1 MQPPTH
7 QHTRTHA
14 RVYTLTAN
22 GALAET
28 YSSPKRWPSSSS
40 TIAEPAKHTHTRK
53 HAYVACGFVVLYL
66 RSNATSVAHALTVA
80 KKIFPSAARLLS
92 VRFCSFTSIRGGCC
106 VCMPHC
112 KSGEC
117 TLIERPVRTQS
128 MRRNEFAGEWPQ
140 SFLIEI
146 RGSEGPAKCMRW
158 REKTAIIYW
167 MALRICG

>member
-7 QHTRTHA
+7 QHTRT

-28 YSSPKRWPSSSS
+28 YSSTKRWPSSSS
-40 TIAEPAKHTHTRK
+40 TIAEPAKHAHTQTRRRCLRFRRIIFAIERYIGGGRIDGRK
-53 HAYVACGFVVLYL
+53 ENIPVSGAIAF
-66 RSNATSVAHALTVA
+66 SAL
-80 KKIFPSAARLLS
+80 FSL
-92 VRFCSFTSIRGGCC
+92 TSIRGGCC

-146 RGSEGPAKCMRW
+146 RGSEGAAKCMRW
-158 REKTAIIYW
+158 REKKTAIIYW